1 MSGFEFVSGINQVTP
16 MAMVAKADDAKTTEE
31 HMADYLESMR
41 VLEEEMEPYKDQ
53 KRDLKANYVE
63 NNWLTKGEISLAVKA
78 YRLAKDDTDMGQL
91 IDMVATLKTKG
102 VGQGTVNNA
111 FLSGIWHIVQVA
123 AFPGTIKVDRRR
135 GNLIT
140 DRQY

>member
-1 MSGFEFVSGINQVTP
+1 MLRHVILLYKQNNNGEIMSGFEFVSGINQVTP

-102 VGQGTVNNA
+102 VGQ
-111 FLSGIWHIVQVA
+111 
-123 AFPGTIKVDRRR
+123 
-135 GNLIT
+135 
-140 DRQY
+140 